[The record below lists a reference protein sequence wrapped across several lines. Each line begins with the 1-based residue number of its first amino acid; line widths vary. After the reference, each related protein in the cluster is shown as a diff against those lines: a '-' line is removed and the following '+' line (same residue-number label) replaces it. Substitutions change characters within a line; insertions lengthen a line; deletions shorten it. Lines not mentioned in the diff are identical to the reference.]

1 MRRTARFIHY
11 LGLALFLGSI
21 FSFIVASSVTATS
34 DLAALAAA
42 RRVISAGTLFLTLPG
57 LVLLIVSGSVL
68 SATSNGLKSRWVQI
82 MAVAA
87 AVIVV
92 NAVSV
97 VVPAGR
103 AATALAQ
110 SSVSTGVLATGFGAA
125 YMTESVAGG
134 VNIVLALI
142 ATAAG
147 VWRMESRRPTAA

>member
-1 MRRTARFIHY
+1 MRRTARFVHY
-11 LGLALFLGSI
+11 LGVALFLGSI

-42 RRVISAGTLFLTLPG
+42 RRVISAGTMFLTLPG
-57 LVLLIVSGSVL
+57 LALLVVSGAVL
-68 SATSNGLKSRWVQI
+68 SATSNGLKSRWVQV
-82 MAVAA
+82 MALAA

-92 NAVSV
+92 NAVFV

-103 AATALAQ
+103 TATALAQ
-110 SSVSTGVLATGFGAA
+110 SAVSTGDLATGFGAA

-134 VNIVLALI
+134 ANIVLALI

-147 VWRMESRRPTAA
+147 VWRMEARRPTA